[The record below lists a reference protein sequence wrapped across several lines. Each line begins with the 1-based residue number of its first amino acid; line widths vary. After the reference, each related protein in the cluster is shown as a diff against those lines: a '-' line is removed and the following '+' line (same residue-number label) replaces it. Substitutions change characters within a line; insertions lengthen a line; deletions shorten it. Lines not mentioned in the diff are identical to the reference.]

1 MISNAAVHHHKET
14 VETNYAL
21 SFDGSGDHIV
31 VNGRTI
37 SNAWSFEVWFKKAG
51 NRSGINLTNK
61 ANSNNSGT
69 WSLRLGQWKNIH
81 KVGITKYGVKD
92 YYINNSKA
100 NLPIGKL

>member
-1 MISNAAVHHHKET
+1 MISNAAVHHHKEI

-31 VNGRTI
+31 VNGGTI

-61 ANSNNSGT
+61 GNSNVSGIISIKWVLQNMALKT
-69 WSLRLGQWKNIH
+69 I
-81 KVGITKYGVKD
+81 I
-92 YYINNSKA
+92 
-100 NLPIGKL
+100 